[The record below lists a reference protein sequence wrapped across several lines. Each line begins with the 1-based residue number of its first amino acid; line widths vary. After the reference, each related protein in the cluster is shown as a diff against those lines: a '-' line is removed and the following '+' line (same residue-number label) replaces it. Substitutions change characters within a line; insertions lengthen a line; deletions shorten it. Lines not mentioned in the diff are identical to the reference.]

1 MTGAIRSWPR
11 GWQRLLALLLLL
23 ATPLS
28 ALEAEPAIWSL
39 QGGRGEVL
47 LLGSVHLLR
56 SEDYPLPAN
65 VTRAYGQADRLVM
78 ELDIDDLDPLQSQML
93 LMEKG
98 RLPEGRTL
106 AQTMGASDYRRA
118 QKYAEALGMPL
129 DLLGSLKPWLA
140 ALTVMNLHT
149 MSLGYSPELGLEQH
163 LTSLAVRDGKD
174 VAGLETMRFQLELF
188 DEMPERVQ
196 NRLLLQ
202 TLEEASMMD
211 KQLGTLI
218 AAWRKGDSAT
228 LERELGRS
236 FEDYPDVYR
245 RLVSDRNRSWVEPM
259 LRMSDEAGTTLVI
272 VGALH
277 LVGKDSVIEMLKRKG
292 REVERWDS
300 AR

>member
-1 MTGAIRSWPR
+1 MTGTARPCPL
-11 GWQRLLALLLLL
+11 GWRRLLILLFLL
-23 ATPLS
+23 AAPLS
-28 ALEAEPAIWSL
+28 ALEAEPAVWSL

-56 SEDYPLPAN
+56 SEDYPLPAV
-65 VTRAYGQADRLVM
+65 VTRAYQQADRLVM

-106 AQTMGASDYRRA
+106 AQAMGTSDYRRA
-118 QKYAEALGMPL
+118 RKYAEALGMPL

-140 ALTVMNLHT
+140 ALTIMNLHT

-163 LTSLAVRDGKD
+163 LASLAVRDGKD
-174 VAGLETMRFQLELF
+174 IGGLETMRFQLELF
-188 DEMPERVQ
+188 DELPERVQ
-196 NRLLLQ
+196 NQLLLQ

-211 KQLGTLI
+211 KQLDTLI
-218 AAWRKGDSAT
+218 AAWREGDSAE

-236 FEDYPDVYR
+236 FKDYPDVFR
-245 RLVSDRNRSWVEPM
+245 RLVSDRNRTWVDHL
-259 LRMSDEAGTTLVI
+259 LRLSGEEGTTLVI

-277 LVGKDSVIEMLKRKG
+277 LVGRDSVIDMLKRKG
-292 REVERWDS
+292 HKVERWDS